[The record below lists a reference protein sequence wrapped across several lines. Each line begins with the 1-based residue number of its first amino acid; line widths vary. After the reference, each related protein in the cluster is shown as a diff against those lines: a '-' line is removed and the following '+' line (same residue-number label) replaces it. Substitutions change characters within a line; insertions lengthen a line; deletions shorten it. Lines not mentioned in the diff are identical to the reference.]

1 MSSIKNLK
9 KEINCLT
16 EQFASDGFGMI
27 THHPEK
33 REEVIALISDA
44 IVLRNNQIYRLNHL
58 AEAAGEGAPRK
69 VIGAI
74 KQEFFGK
81 MDELFEELSKV
92 TAAPPKKNARK
103 TPKKKEEQAEKKAEK
118 EE

>member
-1 MSSIKNLK
+1 MSSIKDLK

-16 EQFASDGFGMI
+16 EQFASDGFTMI
-27 THHPEK
+27 AHHPEK
-33 REEVIALISDA
+33 REEVIGLISDV

-58 AEAAGEGAPRK
+58 KEAGEGVSPRQAA
-69 VIGAI
+69 GAV

-81 MDELFEELSKV
+81 IDEMFEALSKV
-92 TAAPPKKNARK
+92 TAAPKKK
-103 TPKKKEEQAEKKAEK
+103 TPKKTTKKEEKAEKK